1 MHTIKLGSLFG
12 MTLYTVLQV
21 KTSWSMLQL
30 LFKGFCNQT

>member
-1 MHTIKLGSLFG
+1 MHTIKLRSNFD

-21 KTSWSMLQL
+21 NTSWSMLQL